1 MFENPARTRIGKIT
15 QPSEI
20 VCYMSSKKGVDVA
33 AQVEIGADLTN
44 DQRAAVED
52 VINKYADVFAANP
65 KKPNRVKVTH
75 HVDTGSEQP
84 IAYKNRRIPNAWQA
98 EVDEQVTE
106 MLKNDIIRP
115 SCSAWNA
122 PILLVKKG

>member
-65 KKPNRVKVTH
+65 KNR
-75 HVDTGSEQP
+75 TGLRLLIMSTQ
-84 IAYKNRRIPNAWQA
+84 
-98 EVDEQVTE
+98 EVNSQSRTKTE
-106 MLKNDIIRP
+106 GYQMHGKR
-115 SCSAWNA
+115 
-122 PILLVKKG
+122 K